1 MDVDFWGAVNG
12 TKAFLPRVIASG
24 DGHVVN
30 ISSLFGLIAV
40 PGQSAYNA
48 CVSAGLSPIE
58 KVVASRQ
65 DDHSAALVPGEAD
78 AMSGI
83 RR

>member
-1 MDVDFWGAVNG
+1 M
-12 TKAFLPRVIASG
+12 IASG

-58 KVVASRQ
+58 KVVYSRQ
-65 DDHSAALVPGEAD
+65 DDHTVALVAGEAD
-78 AMSGI
+78 PMSGI